1 MCYTQMLNVKEPR
14 MSMQAITIVKC
25 GHKFEQTLGDGE
37 RHESLVCM
45 GLQRVKHYL
54 VTEQQLQSR

>member
-1 MCYTQMLNVKEPR
+1 MLNVKEPR

-37 RHESLVCM
+37 RHGSLVCM

-54 VTEQQLQSR
+54 VTEQQL